1 MAVLVDKS
9 PPFLIPRATLPP
21 RVGCL
26 SVLSVTAFLIKFEEL
41 IVSTNASSASAA
53 RYQLGNRMCY
63 GSTAVFGGGK
73 WYVITTTQTTGDA
86 QYQFYAIQID
96 SFGIVQ
102 NSLIWNCST
111 GGGNI

>member
-1 MAVLVDKS
+1 V
-9 PPFLIPRATLPP
+9 FLSQGYNSIDDICSERAAGRYWQT
-21 RVGCL
+21 
-26 SVLSVTAFLIKFEEL
+26 SNQ
-41 IVSTNASSASAA
+41 VSTNASSASAA

>member
-1 MAVLVDKS
+1 
-9 PPFLIPRATLPP
+9 
-21 RVGCL
+21 
-26 SVLSVTAFLIKFEEL
+26 
-41 IVSTNASSASAA
+41 
-53 RYQLGNRMCY
+53 MCY

-86 QYQFYAIQID
+86 QYKFYAIQID